1 MAFSRKFLQAL
12 GIEADKVDEIIT
24 AHVEVVDALKAERD
38 AYKADADKVPGMQTE
53 IDNLKAANSG
63 SKEDSYKVKYE
74 AIKEEYEA
82 FKAGVE
88 TEKTKAQKDAAFRS
102 ILKECGIPDK
112 RIDAIVKVSD
122 IDSIVFD
129 DEGNISNKDE
139 LVNSVKEEWSDFIPV
154 KSIKGA
160 DMANPPANNG
170 KATKTKE
177 EIRAI
182 ADPIA
187 RQKAMMENPTLFGL
201 PEND

>member
-154 KSIKGA
+154 KSTKGA

-187 RQKAMMENPTLFGL
+187 RQKAMLENPTLFGL